1 MIVIGIYMFI
11 AINSFMNF
19 VIFRMLID
27 AVLCVH
33 GHTDVRLTGVYAV
46 MIIRGQR
53 ALNYV

>member
-1 MIVIGIYMFI
+1 MFI
-11 AINSFMNF
+11 AINSFMDF